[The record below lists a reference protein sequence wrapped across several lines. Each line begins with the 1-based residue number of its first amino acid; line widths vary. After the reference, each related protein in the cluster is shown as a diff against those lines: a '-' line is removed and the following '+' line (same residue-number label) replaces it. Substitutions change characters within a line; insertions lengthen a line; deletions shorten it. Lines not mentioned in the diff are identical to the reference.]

1 MKRLGMLVICGL
13 CLVGCANYIE
23 EPIEDDVLVD
33 ATEDDLAEQERQAH
47 IDEIRKSIN
56 GEQEKITT
64 EEYFEQQ
71 RQREHEGN
79 LEKAKEM
86 REVNETLVDI
96 FGGSS
101 SSQTPKEESVL
112 DSIAKERG
120 IEIKQGM
127 TYENFLMVGDQDF
140 FTLNSINELFG
151 IKGKLVSEVGNIQT
165 YQWTSG
171 NKVVTIAF
179 TNGIAESKN
188 QIGL

>member
-1 MKRLGMLVICGL
+1 
-13 CLVGCANYIE
+13 
-23 EPIEDDVLVD
+23 
-33 ATEDDLAEQERQAH
+33 
-47 IDEIRKSIN
+47 
-56 GEQEKITT
+56 
-64 EEYFEQQ
+64 
-71 RQREHEGN
+71 
-79 LEKAKEM
+79 M
-86 REVNETLVDI
+86 REVNETLADI
-96 FGGSS
+96 LSGSRPSS
-101 SSQTPKEESVL
+101 SSQAPKEESIL
-112 DSIAKERG
+112 DSIGKARG

-179 TNGIAESKN
+179 TNGIAGSKN